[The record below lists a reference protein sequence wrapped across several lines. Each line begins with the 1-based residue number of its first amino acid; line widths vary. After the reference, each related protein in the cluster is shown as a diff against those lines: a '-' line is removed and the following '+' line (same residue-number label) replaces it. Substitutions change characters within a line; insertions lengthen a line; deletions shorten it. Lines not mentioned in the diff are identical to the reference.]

1 MTSLRSSSRAQHGS
15 ALAMAILLLF
25 GTTLIMLYLNRS
37 LIFEQKTSANQ
48 MRATKA
54 FEMADAGIEWAT
66 GMLNNGAYIR
76 ASDCAPLPSSHVSF
90 RQKYVQT
97 SFYAATPNANF
108 LPTTQALPGCQVSGP
123 NTLSCQCPDVPGS
136 GPAATASFDST
147 APGFGVSFSAVPDPA
162 GPAGATDTMSVQ
174 ITSVG
179 CAAFTGS
186 CPDAVSTEARS
197 KVSVI
202 LKVRRNPFP
211 PSPLTAGGTVTFSGS
226 IDVTNISPSTNGILI
241 NAGTTIDTGSAGNV
255 LTTIPGQPWQN
266 AIIPND
272 PSLSSLSGTGSDCS
286 NSTMFQA
293 YFGESIPQYR
303 ERAVEI
309 SCSSANDCGA
319 KLAVAYTS
327 SSNHAYY
334 FPDGFALNN
343 TFSLAQLGSQSDAVS
358 IVTPGSINISGNI
371 DIYGLVFSNNAIYNS
386 AGFGNANIYGAVV
399 ACRDYQA
406 NGSGMLSYDPKAL
419 DSLAKNTG
427 VLTRVPG
434 SWRDF

>member
-1 MTSLRSSSRAQHGS
+1 M
-15 ALAMAILLLF
+15 LLLF

-48 MRATKA
+48 MRSTSA
-54 FEMADAGIEWAT
+54 FEMAEAGIEWAT
-66 GMLNNGAYIR
+66 GMLNNGTYIR

-97 SFYAATPNANF
+97 SFYAATPSSNF
-108 LPTTQALPGCQVSGP
+108 LPATNALPGCQVAGT
-123 NTLSCQCPDVPGS
+123 TLSCQCPDVPTS
-136 GPAATASFDST
+136 GTASASFAGS
-147 APGFGVSFSAVPDPA
+147 APGFKVEFAAVPDPT

-174 ITSVG
+174 VTSTG
-179 CAAFTGS
+179 CATFSGTCSDTVTTAT
-186 CPDAVSTEARS
+186 DARA

-211 PSPLTAGGTVTFSGS
+211 PSPLTAGGNVTFSGS
-226 IDVTNISPSTNGILI
+226 IDVTNTSPSTNGILI
-241 NAGTTIDTGSAGNV
+241 NAGTSIDTGHAGNV

-303 ERAVEI
+303 ERAIEI
-309 SCSSANDCGA
+309 SCSSASDCGT
-319 KLAVAYTS
+319 KLSAAYAS
-327 SSNHAYY
+327 NSNHAYY
-334 FPDGFALNN
+334 FPDGLALNSSF
-343 TFSLAQLGSQSDAVS
+343 TLPQLGSQSDAVS
-358 IVTPGSINISGNI
+358 LVTPGSIDISGNI
-371 DIYGLVFSNNAIYNS
+371 DIYGLVFSNNATYNS
-386 AGFGNANIYGAVV
+386 AGFGNANIHGAVV
-399 ACRDYQA
+399 ACRDYEA
-406 NGSGMLSYDPKAL
+406 NGSGLLTYDPKAL
-419 DSLAKNTG
+419 DSLSKNTG
-427 VLTRVPG
+427 VLARVPG